1 MTFLQLCSGHKRKET
16 HIPCFLHFLSPA
28 FLFSLPSPPYL
39 STPFGSFSSPPP
51 FHSFI
56 VALPLL
62 SKPIS
67 PHLSSSLFPSSITHP
82 IIICPPYAS
91 ISSLFLP
98 PPPFLLIILN
108 PPYSLIFLH
117 ISSPFCPSQKM
128 LQLSVL
134 GKNTKSLLPHPH
146 INKDFYFSS
155 SS

>member
-98 PPPFLLIILN
+98 PPPFSPNN
-108 PPYSLIFLH
+108 PQS
-117 ISSPFCPSQKM
+117 
-128 LQLSVL
+128 
-134 GKNTKSLLPHPH
+134 SLLSHFSPYFLPILSLPEDATTLSPWQEYQITITTPPHQ
-146 INKDFYFSS
+146 
-155 SS
+155 